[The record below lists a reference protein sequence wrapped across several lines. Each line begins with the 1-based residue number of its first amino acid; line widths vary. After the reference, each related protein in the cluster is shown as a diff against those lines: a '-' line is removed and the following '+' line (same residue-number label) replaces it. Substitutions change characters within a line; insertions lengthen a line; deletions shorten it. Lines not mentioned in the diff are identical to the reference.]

1 MRFDV
6 SRKMYQCSALPF
18 AWNDAPKIFM
28 KFMKV
33 LVECLRSPTVA
44 TDQRPS
50 TSMKIAYD
58 DDTTMMGNTTTCW
71 GATPQTGE
79 PRRARVLP
87 YIDDF
92 SLLMG
97 SEEEA
102 YELRQ
107 RLERVLNRL
116 GLQRNVKKGHWEPV
130 YLGLEVD
137 LKEGIFRIM
146 QARPKIIHGKATDLL
161 CEASRELCWVPAWK
175 LAAFNGLCQ
184 FVYLGVPA
192 AKLYLREQYFSDELR
207 QLHITRLELEAV
219 FKTLQAFLCEMRGK
233 VVRLYR
239 DNQAVV
245 AMLAHFTSCDPDLMS
260 RMRRLGTLLNLNNI
274 KLHAR
279 ELLDEVVHN
288 VREEGAR
295 VTVVAPYWPGH
306 SWFRELETIA
316 NEACGALAVTQ
327 PVPATGTLLEVYT
340 PLDDDWY
347 PGMVA
352 DISATGPQHI
362 QYNDGN
368 DEWLRLSEELTRLE
382 QQQETEESD
391 EVAPMQEQALQES
404 PRSNYGPKAKKF
416 KDICDSEGWE
426 WLPASEVTQVAA
438 SEAAGITMTE
448 RIWLPAKHVRTV
460 HDAAFTPEPEDGD
473 QLGWLRAC
481 TYVVLAFISFGR
493 PDTGT
498 PLQQENVLTNEEG
511 VTVVLTREK
520 GRNHRLKKRQL
531 SIWWGMERLRELL
544 ELWTRCRD
552 EA

>member
-1 MRFDV
+1 
-6 SRKMYQCSALPF
+6 MYQCSALPF

-192 AKLYLREQYFSDELR
+192 AKLYLREQYF
-207 QLHITRLELEAV
+207 
-219 FKTLQAFLCEMRGK
+219 
-233 VVRLYR
+233 VRSGAGGR
-239 DNQAVV
+239 
-245 AMLAHFTSCDPDLMS
+245 
-260 RMRRLGTLLNLNNI
+260 
-274 KLHAR
+274 R